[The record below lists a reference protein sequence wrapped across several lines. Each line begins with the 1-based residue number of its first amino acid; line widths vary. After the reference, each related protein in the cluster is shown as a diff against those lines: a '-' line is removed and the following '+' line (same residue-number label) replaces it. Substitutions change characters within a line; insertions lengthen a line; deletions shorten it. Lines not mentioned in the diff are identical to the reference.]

1 MSFVVEITKAGKA
14 RQEESAKSFEL
25 VVKVG
30 VAFADKQLKKRGPFV
45 DTDKLA
51 ELVAAHAAYLSSDAW
66 SALFKFKPTYELV
79 TKWLAEELKPHVKQL
94 EYVELENKTLGIVTQ
109 YIP

>member
-1 MSFVVEITKAGKA
+1 MSFVVEITKSGNA
-14 RQEESAKSFEL
+14 RQEKTTESFDL

-30 VAFADKQLKKRGPFV
+30 VAFADKQLKKKGAFV

-51 ELVAAHAAYLSSDAW
+51 ELVAAQAAYLSSDTW
-66 SALFKFKPTYELV
+66 STLFKFTPTCENV
-79 TKWLAEELKPHVKQL
+79 SKWLAEELKPHVKQL
-94 EYVELENKTLGIVTQ
+94 EYVELENRTMGIVTQ